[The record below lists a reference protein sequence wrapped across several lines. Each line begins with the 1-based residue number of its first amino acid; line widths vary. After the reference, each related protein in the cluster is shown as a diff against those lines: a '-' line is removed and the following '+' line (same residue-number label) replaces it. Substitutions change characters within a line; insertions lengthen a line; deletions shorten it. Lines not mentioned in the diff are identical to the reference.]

1 MSFTYNFQTDD
12 ELIFQ
17 KWDLAKIGS
26 SVLDSQKTSQKT
38 WTVVMPPPNLTGNLH
53 AGHALEHY
61 LMDSLSRFERQ
72 NLENYQGK
80 QVLYYPG
87 IDHAGI
93 QLEGVINKLVNQG
106 EFDDFLKNKLGEN
119 FENLTEISPLKIQI
133 RKAKNS
139 DAEKILEINKN
150 SWIATYPSV
159 EFGITKAEI
168 ENKNWQNKIEK
179 IRQSLETENV
189 NNYVLEIIGN
199 ENNSQ
204 KWQIVGYV
212 SLFENQENFSEI
224 AIYFDPKFVGRGFG
238 TDLMIF
244 AIEKLGFERDF
255 EIKVAS
261 YNHNAIQ
268 FYQKFGFEKTGINEE
283 FQLLKAKKITSI
295 QSIFQIRMQQ
305 KLHETDCIYP

>member
-1 MSFTYNFQTDD
+1 MTVLDLFCRFLTSLFSVFFLEILPNLDLFLGFYNQFYLQIMSFTYNFQTDD

-87 IDHAGI
+87 SDHAGI

-199 ENNSQ
+199 
-204 KWQIVGYV
+204 
-212 SLFENQENFSEI
+212 
-224 AIYFDPKFVGRGFG
+224 
-238 TDLMIF
+238 
-244 AIEKLGFERDF
+244 
-255 EIKVAS
+255 
-261 YNHNAIQ
+261 
-268 FYQKFGFEKTGINEE
+268 
-283 FQLLKAKKITSI
+283 
-295 QSIFQIRMQQ
+295 
-305 KLHETDCIYP
+305 